1 MTDVTDR
8 PPGVPMPDRPP
19 GVPMPDPE
27 LRRLEALVGTWA
39 ATEHTKDTILGPGVP
54 VTYTETFHWLEG
66 GYFLVQE
73 YESMAALDG
82 QHVHTDGR
90 TDRSQA
96 NP

>member
-8 PPGVPMPDRPP
+8 PQ
-19 GVPMPDPE
+19 

-66 GYFLVQE
+66 GTSSCRSTSRWQPWMDNTF
-73 YESMAALDG
+73 
-82 QHVHTDGR
+82 TR
-90 TDRSQA
+90 TDERIGARQTP
-96 NP
+96 NRTGRR